1 MWRLPEAKRILDFM
15 FSLLII
21 VVFIPLW
28 LLIALAVKLTIPGSI
43 LFRQTR
49 IGKDEKPF
57 EILKFRTL
65 CENGQSQSSKLG
77 LFLRRTKL
85 DETPQLLIIL
95 EGKMSFVGPRPYIPE
110 ESVGLQKERYSV
122 RPGLTGLAQVNGNTF
137 LTWEER
143 TAYDVEY
150 VRNQSLLLDFKILL
164 RTIRVILKGEEAC
177 LTHYK

>member
-1 MWRLPEAKRILDFM
+1 MPEAKRILDVV
-15 FSLLII
+15 FSLLAIVALVPFWLFI
-21 VVFIPLW
+21 VVAI
-28 LLIALAVKLTIPGSI
+28 KLTLPGSV
-43 LFRQTR
+43 LFRQIR

-65 CENGQSQSSKLG
+65 REDGHMESTELG
-77 LFLRRTKL
+77 SYLRRTKL
-85 DETPQLLIIL
+85 DETPQLINIL
-95 EGKMSFVGPRPYIPE
+95 LGQMSFVGPRPYIPE

-150 VRNQSLLLDFKILL
+150 VRNQSLLLDFQILL
-164 RTIRVILKGEEAC
+164 RTVRVIVKGEKAC
-177 LTHYK
+177 LKHYK

>member
-1 MWRLPEAKRILDFM
+1 MPEAKRILDVV
-15 FSLLII
+15 FSLLAIVALVPFWLFI
-21 VVFIPLW
+21 VVAI
-28 LLIALAVKLTIPGSI
+28 KLTLPGSV
-43 LFRQTR
+43 LFRQIR

-65 CENGQSQSSKLG
+65 CGRGQALSSEFG
-77 LFLRRTKL
+77 SFLRRTKL
-85 DETPQLLIIL
+85 DETPQLFNIL
-95 EGKMSFVGPRPYIPE
+95 AGQMSFVGPRPYIPE

-150 VRNQSLLLDFKILL
+150 VRNQSLLLDFQILL
-164 RTIRVILKGEEAC
+164 RTVRVIVKGEKAC
-177 LTHYK
+177 LKHYK